1 MSISCV
7 EKHDKHMVL
16 QKEIKMRKFAIAS
29 ILALAAV
36 SASAVE
42 LGVVATRG
50 DTTGDTRNYAGIT
63 LGQSYGKLNATAGF
77 ERSTV
82 GTQGDQNR
90 WSLVGGYDVAKVGAV
105 TITPKVGY
113 AYLDNQTA
121 GVSSGSAGTVGV
133 GVSVPVAKK
142 VTVGVDY
149 AYQKGQDRV
158 SQFDGNRV
166 SVSARY
172 AF

>member
-1 MSISCV
+1 
-7 EKHDKHMVL
+7 
-16 QKEIKMRKFAIAS
+16 MRKFAIAS

-42 LGVVATRG
+42 IGVTATRG
-50 DTTGDTRNYAGIT
+50 DTTGDTRNYAGVT

-82 GTQGDQNR
+82 GTQGNQNR
-90 WSLVGGYDVAKVGAV
+90 WSLVGGYDVAKVGPV
-105 TITPKVGY
+105 TVTPKIGY
-113 AYLDNQTA
+113 AYLDNQTP
-121 GVSSGSAGTVGV
+121 GIESGSAATVGV
-133 GVSVPVAKK
+133 GFSVPVAKK
-142 VTVGVDY
+142 VTVGLDY

>member
-1 MSISCV
+1 
-7 EKHDKHMVL
+7 
-16 QKEIKMRKFAIAS
+16 MRKFAIAS

-50 DTTGDTRNYAGIT
+50 DTTGDTRNYAGVT
-63 LGQSYGKLNATAGF
+63 LGESFGKLNATAGF

-82 GTQGDQNR
+82 GTQGNQNR
-90 WSLVGGYDVAKVGAV
+90 WSLVGGYDIAKVGPV
-105 TITPKVGY
+105 TITPKLGY
-113 AYLDNQTA
+113 AYLDNQA
-121 GVSSGSAGTVGV
+121 SGVQSGSAGTIGV
-133 GVSVPVAKK
+133 GFSVPVAQK
-142 VTVGVDY
+142 VTVGLDY

-166 SVSARY
+166 SVSAKY

>member
-1 MSISCV
+1 M
-7 EKHDKHMVL
+7 K
-16 QKEIKMRKFAIAS
+16 KFAIAS
-29 ILALAAV
+29 VLALAAV

-42 LGVVATRG
+42 LGVTATRG

-63 LGQSYGKLNATAGF
+63 VGEKFGKLNATAGF

-82 GTQGDQNR
+82 GTQGNQNR
-90 WSLVGGYDVAKVGAV
+90 WSLVGGYDIAKVGAV
-105 TITPKVGY
+105 TITPKIGY
-113 AYLDNQTA
+113 AYLDNQTP
-121 GVSSGSAGTVGV
+121 GVDSGSAGTIGV

-142 VTVGVDY
+142 VTMGVDY

-158 SQFDGNRV
+158 NQFDGNRV

>member
-1 MSISCV
+1 
-7 EKHDKHMVL
+7 MVL

-29 ILALAAV
+29 ILALAAA
-36 SASAVE
+36 SASALE

-50 DTTGDTRNYAGIT
+50 DTTGDTRNYAGVT
-63 LGQSYGKLNATAGF
+63 LGQSFGKLNATAGF

-82 GTQGDQNR
+82 GGNQNR
-90 WSLVGGYDVAKVGAV
+90 WSLIGGYDIAKMGVF

-113 AYLDNQTA
+113 AYLDNQA
-121 GVSSGSAGTVGV
+121 PGVDNGSAATVGL

-142 VTVGVDY
+142 VTVGLDY

-166 SVSARY
+166 SVSAKY

>member
-1 MSISCV
+1 M
-7 EKHDKHMVL
+7 K
-16 QKEIKMRKFAIAS
+16 KFAIAS

-50 DTTGDTRNYAGIT
+50 DTTGDTRNYAGVT
-63 LGQSYGKLNATAGF
+63 LGQQFGVLNATAGF

-90 WSLVGGYDVAKVGAV
+90 WSLVGGYDIVKVGSV
-105 TITPKVGY
+105 TVTPKIGY
-113 AYLDNQTA
+113 AYLDNQAT
-121 GVSSGSAGTVGV
+121 GVASGSAGTLGV
-133 GVSVPVAKK
+133 GFSVPVAKK
-142 VTVGVDY
+142 VTMGLDY
-149 AYQKGQDRV
+149 AYQRGQDRV

>member
-1 MSISCV
+1 M
-7 EKHDKHMVL
+7 K
-16 QKEIKMRKFAIAS
+16 KFAIAS

-36 SASAVE
+36 SASAAE
-42 LGVVATRG
+42 IGVTATRG

-63 LGQSYGKLNATAGF
+63 VGEKFGKLNATAGF

-105 TITPKVGY
+105 TITPKIGY
-113 AYLDNQTA
+113 AYLDNQSS
-121 GVSSGSAGTVGV
+121 GVQSGSAGTVGL
-133 GVSVPVAKK
+133 GLSVPVAEK
-142 VTVGVDY
+142 VTVGLDY

-158 SQFDGNRV
+158 NQFDGNRV
-166 SVSARY
+166 SVSAKY

>member
-1 MSISCV
+1 M
-7 EKHDKHMVL
+7 K
-16 QKEIKMRKFAIAS
+16 KFAIAS

-50 DTTGDTRNYAGIT
+50 DTTGDTRNYAGVT

-82 GTQGDQNR
+82 GVEGNQNR
-90 WSLVGGYDVAKVGAV
+90 WSLVGGYDVAKVGPV
-105 TITPKVGY
+105 TITPKIGY
-113 AYLDNQTA
+113 AYLDNQTPGIA
-121 GVSSGSAGTVGV
+121 SGNAGTLGV
-133 GVSVPVAKK
+133 GFSVPVAQK
-142 VTVGVDY
+142 VTVGLDY
-149 AYQKGQDRV
+149 AYQKGEDCV

-166 SVSARY
+166 SVSAKY
-172 AF
+172 KF

>member
-1 MSISCV
+1 
-7 EKHDKHMVL
+7 
-16 QKEIKMRKFAIAS
+16 MRKFAIAS
-29 ILALAAV
+29 ILALAAM

-50 DTTGDTRNYAGIT
+50 DTTGDTRNYAGVT
-63 LGQSYGKLNATAGF
+63 LGQSFGKLNATAGF

-82 GTQGDQNR
+82 GGNQNR
-90 WSLVGGYDVAKVGAV
+90 WSLVGGYDVVKVGSV
-105 TITPKVGY
+105 TITPKIGY

-133 GVSVPVAKK
+133 GFSVPVAKK
-142 VTVGVDY
+142 VTVGLDY
-149 AYQKGQDRV
+149 AYQKGQDSV

-166 SVSARY
+166 GLNARY